1 MDDPVAIHTEGWER
15 ESEREVAAGGRATE
29 AAYMTVLVLTP
40 EPVAALGKVQLHR
53 ILLISYCVSVTK
65 LAPRINVPWNI
76 YL

>member
-40 EPVAALGKVQLHR
+40 EPVAALGKVSSTELF
-53 ILLISYCVSVTK
+53 
-65 LAPRINVPWNI
+65 
-76 YL
+76 